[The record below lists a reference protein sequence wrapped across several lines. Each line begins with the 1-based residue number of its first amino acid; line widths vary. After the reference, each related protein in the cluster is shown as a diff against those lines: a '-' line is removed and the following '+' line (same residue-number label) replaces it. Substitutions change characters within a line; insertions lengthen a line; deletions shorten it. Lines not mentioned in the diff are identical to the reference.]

1 MGESEAGY
9 DAMIQWIQARIE
21 LPGYASELWLGEHDE
36 VAIEFLS
43 NPGTQRLLAVM
54 QDGALRLA
62 TNNIAMLQGSFKQL
76 TYYIKPDGAKL
87 SRPTIAKVIQYGTIS
102 GAGMHALLRQMNG
115 VYAPQIFGSKAWPES
130 IKKDF
135 TGQFHKFMASLTET
149 TFEAQGKTVLYLP
162 SNSIDDVNVA
172 AKNKDLVQQL
182 ESVVIHWTR
191 QIKEV
196 VNNHD
201 NATDAEVHGPLEEI
215 KFWRSRTVDLSG
227 ISEQLQ
233 RADVT
238 KVVAVLDAAKS
249 SCVARGARRA
259 SESGRKRP
267 RRRARSNPPLPAG
280 PARCLVP
287 RRRPLPAHLPLCG
300 AQLSRLR
307 RSRSASRRGAS
318 RRTTTSSSSS
328 RSRARARRSPRRSP
342 RRSRRSCR
350 GCSTASA

>member
-1 MGESEAGY
+1 
-9 DAMIQWIQARIE
+9 
-21 LPGYASELWLGEHDE
+21 
-36 VAIEFLS
+36 
-43 NPGTQRLLAVM
+43 M

-162 SNSIDDVNVA
+162 PNSIDDVNVA

-238 KVVAVLDAAKS
+238 KVVAVLEAAKS
-249 SCVARGARRA
+249 SCVSRAERCRA
-259 SESGRKRP
+259 SGREKAARAP
-267 RRRARSNPPLPAG
+267 R
-280 PARCLVP
+280 
-287 RRRPLPAHLPLCG
+287 
-300 AQLSRLR
+300 
-307 RSRSASRRGAS
+307 
-318 RRTTTSSSSS
+318 SSLGG
-328 RSRARARRSPRRSP
+328 ARARRRPPAIAPARGRGLVRTRRDPGRAPAAHGARARSRLRARAAPSGRFETPAAHPGGERRGEQQPQVPRVDHGPVRGARARRSP